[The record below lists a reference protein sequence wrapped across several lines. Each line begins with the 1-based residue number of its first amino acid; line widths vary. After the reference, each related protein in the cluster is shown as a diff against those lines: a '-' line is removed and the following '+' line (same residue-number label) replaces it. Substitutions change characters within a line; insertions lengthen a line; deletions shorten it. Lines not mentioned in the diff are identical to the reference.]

1 MRPTEIG
8 SVYCLESAENWGF
21 LHIPQKSNLQI
32 EWMSRKCPKPATI
45 ALRRIFRASLK
56 ISFFSRETQKF

>member
-32 EWMSRKCPKPATI
+32 EWWAENVQNRPPSHYAE
-45 ALRRIFRASLK
+45 
-56 ISFFSRETQKF
+56 FSVRH